1 MSEDD
6 GTPSGVPIFLGGFFF
21 FWNAALWFLL
31 GEMVFGSVFEIIR
44 AGKAK
49 EYCCELFLF
58 LFTIPF
64 WGAGLAVPAW
74 QGPVAMAI
82 AYPPVVAAIIY
93 ILHKNRDEPKEPPK
107 LHKAAYD
114 GDLNACRLLL
124 DQGEVDLNAVNKS
137 ARLGRELVGATALH
151 SAFFFHNGLD
161 DWRTN
166 VATDEKVARAIA
178 KFEIAQLL
186 IDMGASTRA
195 VDALGK
201 TPIEVAPDA
210 FACARAGLL
219 EPMKMMLRL
228 TDANEMTQTPNR
240 NTLLHAAA
248 LCSPGKWS
256 ESKVLAPTA
265 VDGKCNC
272 ARYLLSHGLSP
283 DSPNDAEMTAR
294 QLCTVDTTGPE
305 ADELG
310 PGPVYAEM
318 LAVIESWTELSGG
331 ALPAVSDAVNLT

>member
-1 MSEDD
+1 MS
-6 GTPSGVPIFLGGFFF
+6 VPIGVQIAVGGPLFI
-21 FWNAALWFLL
+21 WNTTLWLCAIKEECCSFVILL
-31 GEMVFGSVFEIIR
+31 VTV
-44 AGKAK
+44 
-49 EYCCELFLF
+49 
-58 LFTIPF
+58 PF
-64 WGAGLAVPAW
+64 WGVGVVVPALL
-74 QGPVAMAI
+74 GPVAMAI
-82 AYPPVVAAIIY
+82 AHPPVVAAIIY
-93 ILHKNRDEPKEPPK
+93 ILHKNHKNRDEPPPK

-137 ARLGRELVGATALH
+137 AQLGRELVGATALH

-331 ALPAVSDAVNLT
+331 ALPAVSDAANLT